1 MYLDFWSFFSGRQY
15 LNLIITL
22 LIIIT
27 IIVTIIIAIIF
38 YIQLFQV
45 AMAF

>member
-1 MYLDFWSFFSGRQY
+1 MYLDFWSFFSGCQY

-38 YIQLFQV
+38 NIQLFQV

>member
-1 MYLDFWSFFSGRQY
+1 MYLDFWSFFSGHQY

-38 YIQLFQV
+38 NIQLFQV